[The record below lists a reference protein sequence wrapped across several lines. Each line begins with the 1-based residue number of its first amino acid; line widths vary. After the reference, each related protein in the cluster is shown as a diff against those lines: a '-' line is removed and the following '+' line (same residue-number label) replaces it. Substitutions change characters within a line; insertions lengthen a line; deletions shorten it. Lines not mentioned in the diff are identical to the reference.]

1 MKLGKKIAAVA
12 TALALGLGGAVAV
25 AAPASAHTGGVT
37 GVASCEADGTYT
49 IEWTYN
55 ANYVPNGVEAETKA
69 MTTSSGSLAPID
81 GVNKGGQIFLSVWS
95 DHQVNVP
102 GAPVKTGNWSAKFK
116 TVGIP
121 GSFVGDVTT
130 MVQTDWKNG
139 PSEDPVGKV
148 KVDGTCKPP
157 VVVPPKPADTV
168 VSVPTESVNCESK
181 VVTISTV
188 TTTTGTRL
196 ENNVWVPTEPVV
208 SAPVITTRPATE
220 QECPT
225 TPPPPTNTC
234 PGVISGDTSTNL
246 NDLWQN
252 IDTRAT
258 GHQEYVEGGL
268 RVWTEGSTSTDKV
281 SEGRAVSFPLKN
293 TGVVS
298 IDYDATIGNVAP
310 GVNLFVTFAAGQTGT
325 LVFEP
330 TYADGSPLYGQ
341 DAWLTNGSS
350 AAVKANAPVIGGG
363 NGSQWHGTVDQ
374 WLTKYPDAQVTG
386 IAYSA
391 GSGVYLDGVIHSIN
405 VGCTT
410 FYFDFAEEPVVVPEQ
425 PEETVVVTET
435 SDKDCDAKTVTTT
448 TTTTTSGR
456 TVYNEETNTWDPIE
470 DLVVVTSSEHPTT
483 AEECPVTTTPTPTPN
498 PSVTSTPVP
507 AADGPDELAKTG
519 YEGASLM
526 PVFWVVLGVVVL
538 GAAFLIGSFFWRRKH
553 PVDAT
558 EV

>member
-1 MKLGKKIAAVA
+1 MKLKHKIAAVA
-12 TALALGLGGAVAV
+12 AAVALGAGGAVAV
-25 AAPASAHTGGVT
+25 PMAASAHTGGVT
-37 GVASCEADGTYT
+37 GKVICETDGTQSV
-49 IEWTYN
+49 EWTYN
-55 ANYVPNGVEAETKA
+55 ASNVPGGVEAETKA
-69 MTTSSGSLAPID
+69 MTTSQGSLAVID

-95 DHQVNVP
+95 DHQINVP

-121 GSFVGDVTT
+121 GNYAGEVTT

-139 PSEDPVGKV
+139 PSEDPIGKV
-148 KVDGTCKPP
+148 VLDGKCTPP
-157 VVVPPKPADTV
+157 VVEPPKPADTV
-168 VSVPTESVNCESK
+168 TSVPTESVDCAAK

-225 TPPPPTNTC
+225 TPPPPTNSC
-234 PGVISGDTSTNL
+234 PGVITGDTSTNL

-310 GVNLFVTFAAGQTGT
+310 GVNLFVTFEAGVTGT

-330 TYADGSPLYGQ
+330 TYANGDPLYGQ

-350 AAVKANAPVIGGG
+350 AAAKANAPVIGGG
-363 NGSQWHGTVDQ
+363 NGSQWHGTIDQ
-374 WLTKYPDAQVTG
+374 WLTKYPNAQVTG

-425 PEETVVVTET
+425 PEPTVTVTET

-456 TVYNEETNTWDPIE
+456 TVYNEETNAWDPIE
-470 DLVVVTSSEHPTT
+470 DLVEVTSSERPTT
-483 AEECPVTTTPTPTPN
+483 AEECPVTPTPTPTP
-498 PSVTSTPVP
+498 TDTPVP
-507 AADGPDELAKTG
+507 TPSDTPAPTAGILPFTGGGADMAPFAWFSGIAG
-519 YEGASLM
+519 GAGLI
-526 PVFWVVLGVVVL
+526 
-538 GAAFLIGSFFWRRKH
+538 FLIGSFLYRRLH
-553 PVDAT
+553 PAA
-558 EV
+558 

>member
-12 TALALGLGGAVAV
+12 TTLALGLGGAVAV
-25 AAPASAHTGGVT
+25 AAPASAHTGDLNVSYTCDTTTGEYVGTAELTISQTGLDGVT
-37 GVASCEADGTYT
+37 NWKVGTTNFEGTPSSNNGLSGAIASKGAGKIQLGTFR
-49 IEWTYN
+49 I
-55 ANYVPNGVEAETKA
+55 PGDTKTKGPWVYA
-69 MTTSSGSLAPID
+69 FTT
-81 GVNKGGQIFLSVWS
+81 WS
-95 DHQVNVP
+95 D
-102 GAPVKTGNWSAKFK
+102 GFK
-116 TVGIP
+116 K
-121 GSFVGDVTT
+121 GSDGQSYQNLAGDC
-130 MVQTDWKNG
+130 
-139 PSEDPVGKV
+139 KV
-148 KVDGTCKPP
+148 P

-168 VSVPTESVNCESK
+168 TVVPTESVDCEAK

-188 TTTTGTRL
+188 TTTTGTKL

-220 QECPT
+220 QECKT

-234 PGVISGDTSTNL
+234 PGVISGDPSTNL

-425 PEETVVVTET
+425 PEETVTVTET
-435 SDKDCDAKTVTTT
+435 TDKDCDAKTVTTT

-456 TVYNEETNTWDPIE
+456 TVYNEETNTWDTIE
-470 DLVVVTSSEHPTT
+470 NLVVVTSSERPTT
-483 AEECPVTTTPTPTPN
+483 AEECPTVVVPPKTDNPTPTP
-498 PSVTSTPVP
+498 STTSTPVP
-507 AADGPDELAKTG
+507 AADGDLAETG
-519 YEGASLM
+519 YEANLM
-526 PVFWVVLGVVVL
+526 PVFWSVLGVIVL
-538 GAAFLIGSFFWRRKH
+538 GTIFLVGSFFWRRKH

>member
-1 MKLGKKIAAVA
+1 M
-12 TALALGLGGAVAV
+12 
-25 AAPASAHTGGVT
+25 
-37 GVASCEADGTYT
+37 
-49 IEWTYN
+49 
-55 ANYVPNGVEAETKA
+55 
-69 MTTSSGSLAPID
+69 
-81 GVNKGGQIFLSVWS
+81 
-95 DHQVNVP
+95 
-102 GAPVKTGNWSAKFK
+102 
-116 TVGIP
+116 
-121 GSFVGDVTT
+121 
-130 MVQTDWKNG
+130 
-139 PSEDPVGKV
+139 
-148 KVDGTCKPP
+148 
-157 VVVPPKPADTV
+157 
-168 VSVPTESVNCESK
+168 SVPTESVNCESK

-188 TTTTGTRL
+188 TTTTGTKL

-220 QECPT
+220 QECKT

-470 DLVVVTSSEHPTT
+470 DLVVVTSSERPTT

-538 GAAFLIGSFFWRRKH
+538 GAAFLIGSFFWRREH
-553 PVDAT
+553 PVNT